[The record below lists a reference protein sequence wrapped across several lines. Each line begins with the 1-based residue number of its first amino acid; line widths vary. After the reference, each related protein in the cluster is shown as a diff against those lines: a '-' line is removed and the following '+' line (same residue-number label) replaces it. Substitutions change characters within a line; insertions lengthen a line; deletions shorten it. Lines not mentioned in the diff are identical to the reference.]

1 MGRINMRAEIIEQNN
16 NRKRWVENDSPEKL
30 AGMITHESQELEEA
44 LQESMITGDV
54 FSVASEIG
62 DVGYL
67 LYKLC
72 DAIGIN
78 LEEAIEMKIFRNSY
92 KYADYVVG
100 NERDY
105 QSATQ
110 TAKEAWKALGGDKV
124 WSHVYLDYLAH
135 DE

>member
-1 MGRINMRAEIIEQNN
+1 MHREAIIEQNN
-16 NRKRWVENDSPEKL
+16 NRKRWAENDTPEAL
-30 AGMITHESQELEEA
+30 VGMLEHEAQELTEA
-44 LQESMITGDV
+44 IKESMVTGDV

-72 DAIGIN
+72 DLMGIDLN
-78 LEEAIEMKIFRNSY
+78 QAIEMKIFRNSY
-92 KYADYVVG
+92 KYADYVIG

-105 QSATQ
+105 TSATS

-124 WSHVYLDYLAH
+124 WSHVYLDHLAH
-135 DE
+135 D